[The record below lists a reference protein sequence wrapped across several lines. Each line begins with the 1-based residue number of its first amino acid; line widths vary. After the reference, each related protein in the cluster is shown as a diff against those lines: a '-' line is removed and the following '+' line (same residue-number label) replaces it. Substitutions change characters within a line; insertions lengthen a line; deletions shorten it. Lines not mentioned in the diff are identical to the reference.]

1 MPKGKKLRSSNYSF
15 LKLVIVLLLLFI
27 VSMLTVFY
35 IFPQIW
41 VVISLKSDFPQSS
54 YPQLYVIPKE
64 RQVEIVDTSFGNYK
78 EYSSSGFRLKS
89 PWSDEVSRANNPES
103 EIFIFKD
110 GKAIFFLKDRS
121 ILNPEVS
128 RLAGSQEDLQRL
140 LDFLGVDTLSS
151 NYKFNE
157 SVLMTNPGT
166 LSIFESR
173 KEVLADSVL
182 LSLKLALILPFKG
195 GIYSFQTPSLRG
207 FQYGDPAVSG
217 GVKLQI
223 FDKKDQEF
231 HIGLKGATQKDI
243 DFILSSIKFT
253 N

>member
-1 MPKGKKLRSSNYSF
+1 MPGKKSKSPNYIL
-15 LKLVIVLLLLFI
+15 LKLIALLLSLSI
-27 VSMLTVFY
+27 ILLLTVFY
-35 IFPQIW
+35 IFPQISI
-41 VVISLKSDFPQSS
+41 VMSLKSEFPQSS

-64 RQVEIVDTSFGNYK
+64 RQVEIVDTFGNYK

-89 PWSDEVSRANNPES
+89 PWNGEVSRVNNPES
-103 EIFIFKD
+103 DIFIFKD

-157 SVLMTNPGT
+157 SVLTTSPST
-166 LSIFESR
+166 LSIFESK
-173 KEVLADSVL
+173 KEALADSVL

-195 GIYSFQTPSLRG
+195 GIYSFQTPDLRG
-207 FQYGDPAVSG
+207 FQYGDPAVSS

-223 FDKKDQEF
+223 FDNRDQEF

-253 N
+253 I